1 MKKKKTTYVDDGRT
15 IANMNVEGMP
25 WYNPK
30 KDEKIPE
37 TASYEPNAKETL
49 AIMGGIL
56 KAAMLVAGIFVLAF
70 TGFILFSYFVWL
82 K

>member
-25 WYNPK
+25 WYHPE
-30 KDEKIPE
+30 KDEKVPK
-37 TASYEPNAKETL
+37 TSSYEPDAKETL